1 MVVVVVVVIA
11 RLVEVVV
18 EELDVVMEL
27 IEVVVVEEVDDI
39 SGSIELVVLDIA
51 GSMELV
57 VLDEG
62 VSNIISVAS
71 GVAGSPN
78 KIQVFLM
85 SWSSIASLALRAAS
99 PIVNSSPLNKSRI
112 SSWFI
117 ADCS

>member
-11 RLVEVVV
+11 RSVEVVV
-18 EELDVVMEL
+18 EEVMEL
-27 IEVVVVEEVDDI
+27 IDVVVVEEVDDI
-39 SGSIELVVLDIA
+39 S

-62 VSNIISVAS
+62 VSNTISVAS

-85 SWSSIASLALRAAS
+85 SWSLVASLALRAAS

-117 ADCS
+117 TDCS